1 MNILDTIKIKTQ
13 QVAMKA
19 DQALREHGVMTGMF
33 VGMAGIVAGVAG
45 IAAMATVA
53 VPGAVVA
60 APIAAAATLASGAGL
75 SIMGVSL
82 NLAGATMLTAGY
94 GGLAFSAFS
103 KLYKNI
109 RNTDTFHDSLTG
121 YHNVKCVDHKGI
133 TTEVP
138 ALKFYEMVEKNTL
151 KDSFKEVIARVHTG
165 FGVYE
170 EMNYSPIMS
179 LSQASFV
186 QGEQDIEKVRRLLF
200 KNTKDMD
207 FASNLSDK
215 IKNIREKFSTSV
227 PTSSSKL
234 SV

>member
-1 MNILDTIKIKTQ
+1 MNMLDIIKIKTQ

-19 DQALREHGVMTGMF
+19 DQDLRDHGVMAGMCL
-33 VGMAGIVAGVAG
+33 GMAGIIVGIAGV
-45 IAAMATVA
+45 AAMATVA

-75 SIMGVSL
+75 SVMGVSL

-94 GGLAFSAFS
+94 GGIAFSAFS
-103 KLYKNI
+103 KIYKAV

-121 YHNVKCVDHKGI
+121 YYNVKCVDHKGI
-133 TTEVP
+133 TTSVP

-151 KDSFKEVIARVHTG
+151 KDSFKEVIADVHVG
-165 FGVYE
+165 NGVHE
-170 EMNYSPIMS
+170 ERRYLPTMS
-179 LSQASFV
+179 LEQASFV
-186 QGEQDIEKVRRLLF
+186 QGDHDVEKVRRLLF

-215 IKNIREKFSTSV
+215 IKGIREKFTNSTSQ
-227 PTSSSKL
+227 SKL
-234 SV
+234 SM